1 MSDFRTLPARLVVG
15 DCVEAMRAEGAGSC
29 ALVLADPP
37 YEGVVSASWDQ
48 VKDYMAFSRAWLAEA
63 VRVLRPGGALLV
75 YGSPERSW
83 IARLTVLLEDEL
95 GMELVQNLS
104 WVYNQGFVHSNLSYT
119 RDTRALLLPKVLQAA
134 IHLHLGIFT
143 GGGSR
148 VSSMRKYAVQHELL
162 IWFQKPGGERTYNA
176 EAGVEHY
183 AEEDRAVALAKGVG
197 RVTDASLDRGRPPR
211 SFLDFARENSRSKER
226 QHGTHPS
233 MKPLGLCAHL
243 VKLHTD
249 CGDRVCVPFAG
260 SGSELL
266 AAAKLGRLASGAEV
280 SDEYVAIVGR
290 RFEAHGLRVTLERP
304 GAPAPAKRPR
314 TE

>member
-1 MSDFRTLPARLVVG
+1 MSNPCPASARLVVG
-15 DCVEAMRAEGAGSC
+15 DCVEAMQDVAIGSC

-37 YEGVVSASWDQ
+37 YEGVVSANWDQ
-48 VKDYMAFSRAWLAEA
+48 VKDYMAFSRAWLSQA
-63 VRVLRPGGALLV
+63 VGTLRPGGALLV

-104 WVYNQGFVHSNLSYT
+104 WVYNQG
-119 RDTRALLLPKVLQAA
+119 
-134 IHLHLGIFT
+134 
-143 GGGSR
+143 GGSR
-148 VSSMRKYAVQHELL
+148 VSSMHKYAVQHELL
-162 IWFQKPGGERTYNA
+162 IWFQKPGGQRTYNA

-197 RVTDASLDRGRPPR
+197 RVTNASLDRGRPPR

-233 MKPLGLCAHL
+233 MKPLDLCAHL
-243 VKLHTD
+243 IKLHTNR
-249 CGDRVCVPFAG
+249 GDRVYVPFVG

-266 AAAKLGRLASGAEV
+266 SAAKLGRVAIGAEV
-280 SDEYVAIVGR
+280 NDGYAAIVGR
-290 RFEAHGLRVTLERP
+290 RFEAHGLPLKLERLD
-304 GAPAPAKRPR
+304 APEQAKRPR

>member
-1 MSDFRTLPARLVVG
+1 MDTHCGFNETKLH
-15 DCVEAMRAEGAGSC
+15 
-29 ALVLADPP
+29 LA
-37 YEGVVSASWDQ
+37 
-48 VKDYMAFSRAWLAEA
+48 
-63 VRVLRPGGALLV
+63 
-75 YGSPERSW
+75 
-83 IARLTVLLEDEL
+83 II
-95 GMELVQNLS
+95 LS
-104 WVYNQGFVHSNLSYT
+104 LSGN
-119 RDTRALLLPKVLQAA
+119 
-134 IHLHLGIFT
+134 LGIFT

-197 RVTDASLDRGRPPR
+197 RVTNASLDRGRPPR

-233 MKPLGLCAHL
+233 MKPLDLCAHL
-243 VKLHTD
+243 VKLHSNR
-249 CGDRVCVPFAG
+249 GDRVYVPFAG

-266 AAAKLGRLASGAEV
+266 TAAKLGRIAIGAEV
-280 SDEYVAIVGR
+280 NDEYAAIVER
-290 RFEAHGLRVTLERP
+290 RFEAHGLCVTVERP
-304 GAPAPAKRPR
+304 GAPEPAKRPR

>member
-1 MSDFRTLPARLVVG
+1 M
-15 DCVEAMRAEGAGSC
+15 
-29 ALVLADPP
+29 LADPP
-37 YEGVVSASWDQ
+37 YEGVVSADWDQ

-104 WVYNQGFVHSNLSYT
+104 WVFNQ
-119 RDTRALLLPKVLQAA
+119 
-134 IHLHLGIFT
+134 

-162 IWFQKPGGERTYNA
+162 IWFEKPGGERTYNA

-226 QHGTHPS
+226 QHGAHPS

>member
-1 MSDFRTLPARLVVG
+1 MSGFRTLPARLVVG

-37 YEGVVSASWDQ
+37 YEGVVSADWDQ

-104 WVYNQGFVHSNLSYT
+104 WVYNQ
-119 RDTRALLLPKVLQAA
+119 
-134 IHLHLGIFT
+134 

-280 SDEYVAIVGR
+280 SDEYVAIVDR
-290 RFEAHGLRVTLERP
+290 RFEAHGLRLTLERP
-304 GAPAPAKRPR
+304 GAAAPAKRPR